1 MLSDALLVWR
11 FKCGSSKAFCRI
23 YEKYWDYLLTL
34 AGNLLNDPCAA
45 EDVIQDVFL
54 AFAQSVESFELKGS
68 LKAYLATCVANRSRD
83 TLRRT
88 RRQKMAVTNNAK
100 RLKSTPDGPVK
111 RVVQDEQLWQLGK
124 ALNQLPHEQR
134 EAIMLRLHGGLRFAQ
149 IAKLQ
154 EVPIRTVESRCRY
167 GFDKLRQL
175 LNGEVAK

>member
-1 MLSDALLVWR
+1 
-11 FKCGSSKAFCRI
+11 
-23 YEKYWDYLLTL
+23 
-34 AGNLLNDPCAA
+34 
-45 EDVIQDVFL
+45 
-54 AFAQSVESFELKGS
+54 
-68 LKAYLATCVANRSRD
+68 
-83 TLRRT
+83 
-88 RRQKMAVTNNAK
+88 
-100 RLKSTPDGPVK
+100 
-111 RVVQDEQLWQLGK
+111 LWQLGK